1 MLFIGKRDKHH
12 SCGAA
17 FRYRSERA
25 RCSAKTESVSQSTNP
40 RVRAWA
46 AVALISYSAV
56 VVALTMLKAFFVIG
70 LLWRPE
76 VQRGRSVE
84 WVPFALLRDS
94 ETWFGPLF
102 DGAGNLAFFIPIG
115 VLLYILLEGRERAL
129 VVVVITGA
137 VTSAAVETLQYAFA
151 LGHSDVTD
159 LIFNASGAL
168 VGGLIARVCGRRFY
182 PLWICLGLATAAVF
196 AILVILGPR
205 LGDPEAVVEL
215 AATRGATGQ
224 AADAASAARP

>member
-1 MLFIGKRDKHH
+1 MTRQG
-12 SCGAA
+12 
-17 FRYRSERA
+17 
-25 RCSAKTESVSQSTNP
+25 
-40 RVRAWA
+40 RAWA
-46 AVALISYSAV
+46 FTSLLAYSV
-56 VVALTMLKAFFVIG
+56 VMIALTMLKAFFVIG
-70 LLWRPE
+70 MLWRPE

-102 DGAGNLAFFIPIG
+102 DGAGNLAFFIPFG
-115 VLLYILLEGRERAL
+115 VLLYILLDGRRRALL
-129 VVVVITGA
+129 VVVALGA
-137 VTSAAVETLQYAFA
+137 VTSAAIEVLQYVFA

-159 LIFNASGAL
+159 WLFNTIGAL
-168 VGGLIARVCGRRFY
+168 VGGLIARVCGRRLY
-182 PLWICLGLATAAVF
+182 PLWIGLGLATAAVF

-215 AATRGATGQ
+215 AAGRDATGQ